1 MKDYCKPFQIQQM
14 TTYHFQIN
22 PYGCRTPWPM
32 VPHRTRK
39 FKAHEKAKMLAILAA
54 TFYKAEVR
62 LTTGKHPS
70 VENGEYFRSPVVR

>member
-1 MKDYCKPFQIQQM
+1 
-14 TTYHFQIN
+14 
-22 PYGCRTPWPM
+22 M

-39 FKAHEKAKMLAILAA
+39 FKAHEKAKMLAIRAA